1 MSNFRIMVSNG
12 IMLANKFLIQWATL
26 EFYVIKHKL
35 WVADKL
41 ISKFK
46 EKHEIIKDSSKF
58 GRLLMARLLDHG
70 MFNFHNTWKEFWKYS
85 YPYGE
90 DFGS

>member
-46 EKHEIIKDSSKF
+46 EKHEIIIDIVASLGVFFPNRK
-58 GRLLMARLLDHG
+58 
-70 MFNFHNTWKEFWKYS
+70 NQTIN
-85 YPYGE
+85 
-90 DFGS
+90 